1 MHKVIQFNQEA
12 RLKPYICLNAKLRK
26 EAKHDFEK
34 DFFKLMNNSAF
45 GKTMEKMRKHR
56 DIKLVTTDKRR
67 NQLASEPNYHTTKYL
82 SEDLMA
88 IEMRM
93 IKVKMNKPIHLSMSI
108 LDLSKTLM
116 YGFWYDYIKTN
127 YQGRA
132 KLCYTDTDSF
142 VIYVK
147 TKDFYEDIAGDVKK
161 WFDTSN
167 YDKDDK
173 RPLPIGENEK
183 VIGLFK
189 EELGGKIM
197 IEFVG
202 LRAKTYT
209 HLIDDNSEHKKA
221 KGTKKSVIE
230 RYLLLKNY
238 TDCLFNDKVIL
249 KSHQRFKSDHH
260 NVYTEQINKISLS
273 SNDDTRLKTFDKI
286 TTYPYGIKRI

>member
-12 RLKPYICLNAKLRK
+12 RLKPYIGLNAKLRK

-45 GKTMEKMRKHR
+45 GKTMENMRKHR

-82 SEDLMA
+82 SENLMA
-88 IEMRM
+88 IEMKM

-116 YGFWYDYIKTN
+116 YGFWYDYIKPN
-127 YQGRA
+127 DQDRA
-132 KLCYTDTDSF
+132 KLCYTDTGSF

-147 TKDFYEDIAGDVKK
+147 TKDFYEAIASDVKK

-189 EELGGKIM
+189 DELGGKIM

-202 LRAKTYT
+202 LRAKIYA
-209 HLIDDNSEHKKA
+209 HLMDDNSEHKKA
-221 KGTKKSVIE
+221 KWTKKSVIK

-249 KSHQRFKSDHH
+249 KSHQRFKSDHD
-260 NVYTEQINKISLS
+260 NVYTEQINKIALS